1 MLLNVVTVVT
11 ELRLLRGKFARRMR
25 CSYGAVHV
33 PLMNFQ
39 SKHNFNCDNKIVNFL
54 TSELTGN
61 PANVLFSALLI
72 FKA

>member
-33 PLMNFQ
+33 PLMN
-39 SKHNFNCDNKIVNFL
+39 SVNYPKVLERMYRFL
-54 TSELTGN
+54 VTYMNAG
-61 PANVLFSALLI
+61 A
-72 FKA
+72 